1 MHAWQQ
7 NQHEPSHHAR
17 RFAPGRSTVLGSAA
31 LVSRDGA
38 GAGNRAGGV
47 PAIAAVMASLKELVE
62 SGAVVLADDA
72 DVRGLADRLL
82 AHLETVETTD
92 VGGAVGEWLLE
103 QEEIEELYA
112 DDGRIEATL
121 RRALAGQSSA
131 KP

>member
-1 MHAWQQ
+1 M
-7 NQHEPSHHAR
+7 
-17 RFAPGRSTVLGSAA
+17 
-31 LVSRDGA
+31 
-38 GAGNRAGGV
+38 
-47 PAIAAVMASLKELVE
+47 PAIAAVMTSLKELVE

-121 RRALAGQSSA
+121 RRALAGQPAA